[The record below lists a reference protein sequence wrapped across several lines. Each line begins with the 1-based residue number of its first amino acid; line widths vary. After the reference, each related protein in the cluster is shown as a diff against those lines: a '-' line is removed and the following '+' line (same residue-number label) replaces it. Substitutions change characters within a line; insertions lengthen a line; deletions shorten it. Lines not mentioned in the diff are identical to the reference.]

1 MLFLGE
7 ECTYTKEVHHPMEA
21 ETGGATRPSCP
32 FADVRPEGCIC
43 IALPDNKRI
52 SVDYQS
58 RFCFTENHVRCRRF
72 QRAVPEIPNG
82 EESKAAALI
91 DDPRAVA
98 AVAALSI
105 LLFLAIIA
113 TAFHGTWTGWF
124 SGNGQGT
131 ATAQSAVGNSP
142 SPTSIVIGGGQGT
155 KAATATQPSGTQVP
169 VLIVTPTPLAAT
181 TPSAT
186 VPSSTAPAT
195 SAPGTVTATT
205 TTTPPTS
212 TAISTP
218 TPTPPLIGPAN
229 PNPQVASGNTSSSG
243 SNGASSSAAT
253 GGQGGPSVYVVPSTS
268 YPINVITAS
277 TPAVHIVQ
285 PGDTINSIGAA
296 YGVPTVLIAVAN
308 NLQDSDLILPGD
320 QLFIPT
326 PDGHLPPEASL
337 AGVHLVVAGDTLST
351 IAEAFDVSVQTL
363 MSFNGIANPDLIQ
376 VGDIIRIPKDAT
388 LASVDSPTTDVVQAG
403 DTLISISQHFGVSV
417 DAIMQANGLTDRD
430 IVRAGRVLIIPS
442 A

>member
-1 MLFLGE
+1 
-7 ECTYTKEVHHPMEA
+7 MET

-43 IALPDNKRI
+43 IALADNKRI
-52 SVDYQS
+52 SVDYQA

-82 EESKAAALI
+82 EESKVAALI

-98 AVAALSI
+98 AVAALSV

-124 SGNGQGT
+124 SGNGAAT
-131 ATAQSAVGNSP
+131 ATTQSAIGSSV
-142 SPTSIVIGGGQGT
+142 SPTSIVIGGSQET
-155 KAATATQPSGTQVP
+155 SAATATHPGGTQVP
-169 VLIVTPTPLAAT
+169 VLIVTPTPLAVTTSTAT
-181 TPSAT
+181 A
-186 VPSSTAPAT
+186 PSSTATGT
-195 SAPGTVTATT
+195 SAIETVTATAT
-205 TTTPPTS
+205 TTQPTS
-212 TAISTP
+212 TAVP
-218 TPTPPLIGPAN
+218 TPTPAPPFIGPVN
-229 PNPQVASGNTSSSG
+229 PNPPVASGNTMSSVSSG
-243 SNGASSSAAT
+243 SSSVVTS
-253 GGQGGPSVYVVPSTS
+253 GGQGGPSGYVVPSTS
-268 YPINVITAS
+268 YAVNVITAS

-308 NLQDSDLILPGD
+308 NLTDSDLIMPGD

-326 PDGHLPPEASL
+326 PDGHLPPEAPL
-337 AGVHLVVAGDTLST
+337 AGVHLVVPGDTMST

-363 MSFNGIANPDLIQ
+363 MRYNGITDPDLIQ
-376 VGDIIRIPKDAT
+376 VGDIILVPNAAT
-388 LASVDSPTTDVVQAG
+388 LASVGSQTTDVVQTG
-403 DTLISISQHFGVSV
+403 DTLFSISQRFGVPI

-430 IVRAGRVLIIPS
+430 TVRAGQVLIIPN